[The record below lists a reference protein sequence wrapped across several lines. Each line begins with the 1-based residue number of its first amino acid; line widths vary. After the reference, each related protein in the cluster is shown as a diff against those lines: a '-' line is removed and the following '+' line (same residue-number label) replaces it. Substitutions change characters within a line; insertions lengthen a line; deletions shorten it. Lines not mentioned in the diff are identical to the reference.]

1 MYSYVSYGKYG
12 CFLLYNTLSRI
23 NGQPAPHLKIERK
36 QRSLGGGGFF
46 CYSNSCKK
54 LEVISKIVSSVVK
67 DILTNTETHTYGI
80 KV

>member
-1 MYSYVSYGKYG
+1 MYRMENMAVSFYII
-12 CFLLYNTLSRI
+12 LYPALSGSPPRTSKLSESKEVRW
-23 NGQPAPHLKIERK
+23 QVL
-36 QRSLGGGGFF
+36 

-54 LEVISKIVSSVVK
+54 FEVISKIVSSVVK